1 MIFIFGERIKQETS
15 AVGEKQCTV
24 CAGTRK
30 FSHVRETNYFHLFGL
45 RLLPLEKIAD
55 YQQCD
60 YCESAFEME
69 SGVPEL
75 PSQVPLARS
84 VIAYILTGY
93 GMQDHLDLAVDV
105 AKKVT
110 GFEVQES
117 EIKEDIRAMAAG
129 RKDLFSLV
137 KEYTPLLNMRG
148 KQQVIEV
155 AFLATH
161 ACCEIQYEDRL
172 RINMIANAMDAS
184 IAFVNATIEQVRRQS
199 CYGVR
204 RILPTQTQ
212 A

>member
-1 MIFIFGERIKQETS
+1 M
-15 AVGEKQCTV
+15 
-24 CAGTRK
+24 CAGDRA

-60 YCESAFEME
+60 YCESGFEMA
-69 SGVPEL
+69 STVPER
-75 PSQVPLARS
+75 PSQVSLARS
-84 VIAYILTGY
+84 VIAYVLVGY
-93 GMQDHLDLAVDV
+93 GMQDHLDLAVDI

-110 GFEVQES
+110 GFDIPEAEF
-117 EIKEDIRAMAAG
+117 KEDIRAIAAG
-129 RKDLFSLV
+129 RTDLFAVV
-137 KEYTPLLNMRG
+137 KEHARLLNMRG

-155 AFLATH
+155 AFLTTH

-172 RINMIANAMDAS
+172 RINMIANSMDTS